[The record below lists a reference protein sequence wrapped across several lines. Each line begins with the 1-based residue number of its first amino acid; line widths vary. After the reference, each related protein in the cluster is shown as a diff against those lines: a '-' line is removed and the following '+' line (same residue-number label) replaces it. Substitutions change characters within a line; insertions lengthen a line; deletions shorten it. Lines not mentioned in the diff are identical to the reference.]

1 MTLPLAHAGHWIA
14 NLLYAAPVFVV
25 VGALTLQRAR
35 DKREARAGE
44 GQSDKSEPPN
54 RDDD

>member
-1 MTLPLAHAGHWIA
+1 
-14 NLLYAAPVFVV
+14 VV